1 MDIKYVLLINTFSE
15 DIFHI
20 CYEKDI
26 KYVALRFSAMTYL
39 VYVMKIDTKCVVL
52 INVDNIRIDICFS
65 CNWINWISLYDV
77 LSCLQKF

>member
-1 MDIKYVLLINTFSE
+1 
-15 DIFHI
+15 
-20 CYEKDI
+20 
-26 KYVALRFSAMTYL
+26 MTYL